1 MAASRVKIYFIF
13 ASNVLGDDWEL
24 EKASSQL
31 QKALDHYETELTRKE
46 MERKSLWTACCSVS
60 AILLLVVLFF
70 CFMIMVIADYLKAHF
85 DMAEAARGRAE

>member
-1 MAASRVKIYFIF
+1 MVPFLLQIRYKSSLKNSIF
-13 ASNVLGDDWEL
+13 EAKQQVTLRCKSEL
-24 EKASSQL
+24 A
-31 QKALDHYETELTRKE
+31 RKE